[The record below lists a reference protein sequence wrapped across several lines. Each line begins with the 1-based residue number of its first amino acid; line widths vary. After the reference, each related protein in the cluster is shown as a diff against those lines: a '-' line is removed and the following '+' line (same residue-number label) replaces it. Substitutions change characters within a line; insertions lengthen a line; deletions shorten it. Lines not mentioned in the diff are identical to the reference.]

1 MEFIAFMV
9 LVVVIV
15 TFGRIVY
22 SELRLYKLRL
32 EYVQLRVNKLKTEY
46 TMRRDLEEECIG
58 EDFHLLRC
66 QCERC
71 EFGDDTSIGVV
82 CCLDKAQFTEN
93 GNCSDFV
100 EK

>member
-1 MEFIAFMV
+1 MVFILIILAA
-9 LVVVIV
+9 VVV
-15 TFGRIVY
+15 GRFAY
-22 SELRLYKLRL
+22 LEHELYKLRL

-46 TMRRDLEEECIG
+46 TMRKDLEGECID
-58 EDFHLLRC
+58 EDFQLLRC

>member
-1 MEFIAFMV
+1 MIILLILF
-9 LVVVIV
+9 VVVV
-15 TFGRIVY
+15 GRFAY
-22 SELRLYKLRL
+22 LEDKLYKLRL
-32 EYVQLRVNKLKTEY
+32 EYVQLRIDKLKTEY
-46 TMRRDLEEECIG
+46 TMRKDLEGECMG

-93 GNCSDFV
+93 GNCSDFI